1 MVALQARIVGDTG
14 QRFVRLLTAA
24 FRLLFALFSPD
35 DKKRDNR
42 RRTAGQP
49 PDNFAGSPAVNIRG
63 RATQASAMQ
72 PVGDSAGPMATHSFD
87 YVIVGAG
94 SAGCTLAR
102 RLTEDAGTRVLLLE
116 AGGWDRDPWIKIPIG
131 WGRILEKR
139 LHDWMYFTEPEPA
152 LDGRR
157 IECAR
162 GKVIGG
168 SSSINAM
175 AYVRG
180 NKGDYDRWAS
190 SGLAGWSYDEVL
202 PYFRR
207 QESWEG
213 GAGAFRG
220 GDGPLTVQ
228 TSTFK
233 DELIEACLA
242 AGAALQMPRTPD
254 YNGAQQEG
262 LGLMQQTIR
271 DGRRCSA
278 AEAYL
283 RPALGRANLT
293 VQTGALVNR
302 VVLDGGRA
310 IGVEYASGSETRI
323 AHAEREVLL
332 CGGVINSP
340 QLLMLSG
347 IGDPAQL
354 AAHGIAATVE
364 LPGVGKNLQD
374 HLSVL
379 ADVARADTGPFVAT
393 LRLDRIVTALVRAYC
408 FGTGPAAETPSG
420 WTGFVKSRPDVE
432 LPDIQFLFRA
442 VATGAAPYLP
452 PFKPAFADGFSL
464 RAVMLRPESRGE
476 ITLSSADPRAKVRIR
491 QNFLSTDNDKRT
503 IRDGL
508 KLVRRMAQTAPLADF
523 VARELKP
530 GGAVQSDDELDAYI
544 RATAAT
550 AHHPLGTCKM
560 GPDSDRMAVVDP
572 ELRVRGVAG
581 LRVVDASVMP
591 DLVGGNINAPV
602 IMIAEKAADLIRG
615 AITPS
620 P

>member
-1 MVALQARIVGDTG
+1 MP
-14 QRFVRLLTAA
+14 
-24 FRLLFALFSPD
+24 SKPY
-35 DKKRDNR
+35 
-42 RRTAGQP
+42 
-49 PDNFAGSPAVNIRG
+49 
-63 RATQASAMQ
+63 
-72 PVGDSAGPMATHSFD
+72 D
-87 YVIVGAG
+87 YVVAGAG

-152 LDGRR
+152 LDNRR

-180 NKGDYDRWAS
+180 NRGDYDRWARN
-190 SGLAGWSYDEVL
+190 GCTGWSYAEVL

-213 GAGAFRG
+213 GAGDYRG

-228 TSTFK
+228 TTTFR
-233 DELIEACLA
+233 DDLIDACLA
-242 AGAALQMPRTPD
+242 SGAALQMPATPD

-283 RPALGRANLT
+283 RPALGRANL
-293 VQTGALVNR
+293 VVETGAAVNR
-302 VVLDGGRA
+302 VVLDAGRA
-310 IGVEYASGSETRI
+310 VGVEYMRDGDTRI
-323 AHAEREVLL
+323 AYAEREVIL

-347 IGDPAQL
+347 IGDPDRL
-354 AAHGIAATVE
+354 AEHDIAVKAA

-379 ADVARADTGPFVAT
+379 ADFARAGQGPFVAT
-393 LRLDRIVTALVRAYC
+393 LRLDRVVAALARCYW
-408 FGTGPAAETPSG
+408 FGSGPAAETPSG

-476 ITLSSADPRAKVRIR
+476 ILLSSADPRAPARIR
-491 QNFLSTDNDKRT
+491 QNFLSTENDRRT

-508 KLVRRMAQTAPLADF
+508 KLVRRMGATPPLADF

-530 GGAVQSDDELDAYI
+530 GPGVESDAELDTYI

-560 GPDSDRMAVVDP
+560 GPDSDARAVVDP
-572 ELRVRGVAG
+572 QLRVRGVAG

-591 DLVGGNINAPV
+591 DLVGGNINAPT
-602 IMIAEKAADLIRG
+602 IMIAEKAADMIRG
-615 AITPS
+615 QAPAAA
-620 P
+620 

>member
-1 MVALQARIVGDTG
+1 
-14 QRFVRLLTAA
+14 
-24 FRLLFALFSPD
+24 
-35 DKKRDNR
+35 
-42 RRTAGQP
+42 
-49 PDNFAGSPAVNIRG
+49 
-63 RATQASAMQ
+63 MQ
-72 PVGDSAGPMATHSFD
+72 STSYD
-87 YVIVGAG
+87 YVIIGAG

-102 RLTEDAGTRVLLLE
+102 RLTEDAGVRVLLLE

-139 LHDWMYFTEPEPA
+139 LHDWMYFTEPEVA

-180 NKGDYDRWAS
+180 NPGDYDRWARN
-190 SGLAGWSYDEVL
+190 GCTGWSYAEVL

-207 QESWEG
+207 QETWEG
-213 GAGAFRG
+213 GAAEFRG
-220 GDGPLTVQ
+220 GEGPLTVGTTTYQ
-228 TSTFK
+228 
-233 DELIEACLA
+233 DPLVEACLA
-242 AGAALQMPRTPD
+242 SGAALQMPRTQD

-262 LGLMQQTIR
+262 LGRMQQTIR
-271 DGRRCSA
+271 GGRRCSA

-283 RPALGRANLT
+283 RPTLGRANLT
-293 VQTGALVNR
+293 VETGALANR
-302 VVLDGGRA
+302 VVLKNGTAG
-310 IGVEYASGSETRI
+310 GVEYQRGGETRI
-323 AHAEREVLL
+323 ARAEREVILS
-332 CGGVINSP
+332 GGVINSP

-347 IGDPAQL
+347 IGDPEQL
-354 AAHGIAATVE
+354 AANGIKAAVA

-374 HLSVL
+374 HLSVI
-379 ADVARADTGPFVAT
+379 ADFARVDVGPFVAI
-393 LRLDRIVTALVRAYC
+393 LRLDRVIAALVRAYC
-408 FGTGPAAETPSG
+408 FGSGPAAETPSG

-442 VATGAAPYLP
+442 VATKAAPYLP
-452 PFKPAFADGFSL
+452 PFKPAYADGFSL

-476 ITLSSADPRAKVRIR
+476 ILLASADPGAPVRIR
-491 QNFLSTDNDKRT
+491 QNFLSTENDKRT

-508 KLVRRMAQTAPLADF
+508 KLVRRMAQTPPLSAF
-523 VARELKP
+523 VARELAP
-530 GGAVQSDDELDAYI
+530 GNTVQSDDDLDAYI

-560 GPDSDRMAVVDP
+560 GIDSDEMAVVDAK
-572 ELRVRGVAG
+572 LRVHGVAG

-615 AITPS
+615 RAPLH
-620 P
+620 

>member
-1 MVALQARIVGDTG
+1 M
-14 QRFVRLLTAA
+14 
-24 FRLLFALFSPD
+24 
-35 DKKRDNR
+35 
-42 RRTAGQP
+42 
-49 PDNFAGSPAVNIRG
+49 
-63 RATQASAMQ
+63 
-72 PVGDSAGPMATHSFD
+72 HSMPSKSYD

-102 RLTEDAGTRVLLLE
+102 RLSEDAGMRILLLE

-180 NKGDYDRWAS
+180 NRGDYDRWAR
-190 SGLAGWSYDEVL
+190 SGLKGWSYEEVL

-213 GAGAFRG
+213 GAGEFRG
-220 GDGPLTVQ
+220 GGGPLTVQ
-228 TSTFK
+228 TTTYS
-233 DELIEACLA
+233 DPLVEACLA

-262 LGLMQQTIR
+262 LARMQQTIR

-283 RPALGRANLT
+283 RPALGRPNVT
-293 VQTGALVNR
+293 VETGALANR
-302 VVLDGGRA
+302 IVIEAGRA
-310 IGVEYASGSETRI
+310 VGVEYVRGGETRI
-323 AHAEREVLL
+323 ARAEREVILA
-332 CGGVINSP
+332 GGVINSP

-347 IGDPAQL
+347 IGDPEEL
-354 AAHGIAATVE
+354 TAHGIKTAAA
-364 LPGVGKNLQD
+364 LSGVGKNLQD

-379 ADVARADTGPFVAT
+379 ADFARVGQGPFVQT
-393 LRLDRIVTALVRAYC
+393 LRLDRVVAVLVRAYC

-452 PFKPAFADGFSL
+452 PFKPAYADGFSL

-476 ITLSSADPRAKVRIR
+476 VALASADPRAPVRIR
-491 QNFLSTDNDKRT
+491 QNFLSSDNDKRT

-508 KLVRRMAQTAPLADF
+508 KLVRRMAQTPPLADF

-530 GGAVQSDDELDAYI
+530 GPGVASDAELDAYI

-560 GPDSDRMAVVDP
+560 GPASDTMAVVDL
-572 ELRVRGVAG
+572 ELRVRGVEG

-602 IMIAEKAADLIRG
+602 IMIAEKAADMIRG
-615 AITPS
+615 RAALFPAAA
-620 P
+620 PPG

>member
-1 MVALQARIVGDTG
+1 
-14 QRFVRLLTAA
+14 
-24 FRLLFALFSPD
+24 
-35 DKKRDNR
+35 
-42 RRTAGQP
+42 
-49 PDNFAGSPAVNIRG
+49 
-63 RATQASAMQ
+63 
-72 PVGDSAGPMATHSFD
+72 
-87 YVIVGAG
+87 
-94 SAGCTLAR
+94 
-102 RLTEDAGTRVLLLE
+102 
-116 AGGWDRDPWIKIPIG
+116 
-131 WGRILEKR
+131 
-139 LHDWMYFTEPEPA
+139 MYFTEPEAA
-152 LDGRR
+152 LNGRR

-180 NKGDYDRWAS
+180 NPGDYDRWARA
-190 SGLAGWSYDEVL
+190 GCTGWSYEEVL

-213 GAGAFRG
+213 GAGEFRG
-220 GDGPLTVQ
+220 AGGPLTVQ
-228 TSTFK
+228 TTTYQ
-233 DELIEACLA
+233 DPLVEACLA
-242 AGAALQMPRTPD
+242 AGEKLQMPRTPD

-262 LGLMQQTIR
+262 LARMQQTIR
-271 DGRRCSA
+271 DGRCSA

-283 RPALGRANLT
+283 RPALGRPNLT
-293 VQTGALVNR
+293 VETGALANR
-302 VVLDGGRA
+302 ILLEAGRA
-310 IGVEYASGSETRI
+310 VGVEYVRGGEAKI
-323 AHAEREVLL
+323 ARGEREVLL

-347 IGDPAQL
+347 IGDPQQL
-354 AAHGIAATVE
+354 AGHGIKVAAA

-379 ADVARADTGPFVAT
+379 ADFARADTGPLVAI
-393 LRLDRIVTALVRAYC
+393 LRLDRVVTALARAYC

-432 LPDIQFLFRA
+432 FPDIQFLFRA

-452 PFKPAFADGFSL
+452 PFKSAYADGFSL

-476 ITLSSADPRAKVRIR
+476 ITLASADPRAPVRIR
-491 QNFLSTDNDKRT
+491 QNFLSTNNDRRT

-508 KLVRRMAQTAPLADF
+508 KLVRRMAATSPLSGFVMKELAPGD
-523 VARELKP
+523 
-530 GGAVQSDDELDAYI
+530 AVLSDDELDAYI

-550 AHHPLGTCKM
+550 AHHPLGTCRM
-560 GPDSDRMAVVDP
+560 GPEADAMAVVDP
-572 ELRVRGVAG
+572 ELRVRGVEG
-581 LRVVDASVMP
+581 LRVVDASAMP

-615 AITPS
+615 RAPLGV
-620 P
+620 

>member
-1 MVALQARIVGDTG
+1 M
-14 QRFVRLLTAA
+14 
-24 FRLLFALFSPD
+24 
-35 DKKRDNR
+35 
-42 RRTAGQP
+42 
-49 PDNFAGSPAVNIRG
+49 
-63 RATQASAMQ
+63 ATQSY
-72 PVGDSAGPMATHSFD
+72 D

-131 WGRILEKR
+131 WGRILERR
-139 LHDWMYFTEPEPA
+139 LHDWMYFTEPEAA
-152 LDGRR
+152 LNGRR

-180 NKGDYDRWAS
+180 NSGDYDRWARG
-190 SGLAGWSYDEVL
+190 GLTGWSYTEVL

-213 GAGAFRG
+213 GAGDYRG

-228 TSTFK
+228 TTTFK
-233 DELIEACLA
+233 DELIDACLA
-242 AGAALQMPRTPD
+242 AGAALQMPHTQD

-262 LGLMQQTIR
+262 LSRMQQTIR
-271 DGRRCSA
+271 NGRRCSA
-278 AEAYL
+278 AEAFL

-293 VQTGALVNR
+293 VETGALVNR
-302 VVLDGGRA
+302 VVLDGSRA
-310 IGVEYASGSETRI
+310 VGVEYAQQGTPII
-323 AHAEREVLL
+323 AQAEREVILA
-332 CGGVINSP
+332 GGVINSP

-347 IGDPAQL
+347 IGDPDQL
-354 AAHGIAATVE
+354 AAHGIPVAIA

-379 ADVARADTGPFVAT
+379 ADFARREPGPFVAT
-393 LRLDRIVTALVRAYC
+393 LRLDRVVTALIRAYC

-432 LPDIQFLFRA
+432 LPDIQLLFRA
-442 VATGAAPYLP
+442 VATRAAPYLP
-452 PFKPAFADGFSL
+452 PFKPAYADGFSL

-476 ITLSSADPRAKVRIR
+476 ILLSSADPRAPVRIR

-503 IRDGL
+503 LRDGL
-508 KLVRRMAQTAPLADF
+508 KLVRRMGATPPLSDF
-523 VARELKP
+523 VAREIAP
-530 GGAVQSDDELDAYI
+530 GSAVESDDALDAYI
-544 RATAAT
+544 SATAAT

-560 GPDSDRMAVVDP
+560 GLEGDRMAVVDP
-572 ELRVRGVAG
+572 ELRVRGVEG

-591 DLVGGNINAPV
+591 DLVGANINAPV
-602 IMIAEKAADLIRG
+602 IMIAEKAADMIRG
-615 AITPS
+615 RVPLAPN
-620 P
+620 

>member
-1 MVALQARIVGDTG
+1 MAAR
-14 QRFVRLLTAA
+14 
-24 FRLLFALFSPD
+24 PY
-35 DKKRDNR
+35 
-42 RRTAGQP
+42 
-49 PDNFAGSPAVNIRG
+49 
-63 RATQASAMQ
+63 
-72 PVGDSAGPMATHSFD
+72 D

-102 RLTEDAGTRVLLLE
+102 RLTENAGTSVLLLE
-116 AGGWDRDPWIKIPIG
+116 AGGWDRDPWIKIPVG

-152 LDGRR
+152 LNNRR

-180 NKGDYDRWAS
+180 NKGDYDRWARN
-190 SGLAGWSYDEVL
+190 GCAGWSYADVL

-213 GAGAFRG
+213 GAGDFRG
-220 GDGPLTVQ
+220 GDGPLSTQ
-228 TSTFK
+228 TSTFS
-233 DELIEACLA
+233 DPVIEACLA
-242 AGAALQMPRTPD
+242 AGEALQMPRTPD

-283 RPALGRANLT
+283 RPALGRPNLT
-293 VQTGALVNR
+293 VETG
-302 VVLDGGRA
+302 VLAHRIMLDADRAVGIAYEWGGD
-310 IGVEYASGSETRI
+310 TRI
-323 AHAEREVLL
+323 AHAEREVIL

-347 IGDPAQL
+347 IGDPDRL
-354 AAHGIAATVE
+354 AAHGIKAVTP
-364 LPGVGKNLQD
+364 LPGVGRNLQD

-379 ADVARADTGPFVAT
+379 ADFARVSPGPFVKT
-393 LRLDRIVTALVRAYC
+393 LRFDRIVAALAQAYL

-442 VATGAAPYLP
+442 VATRAAPYLP
-452 PFKPAFADGFSL
+452 PFSPAYADGFSL

-476 ITLSSADPRAKVRIR
+476 ITLASADPRAPVRIR
-491 QNFLSTDNDKRT
+491 QNFLGSDNDKRT

-508 KLVRRMAQTAPLADF
+508 KLVRRMAQTPPLKNF
-523 VARELKP
+523 VERELAP
-530 GGAVQSDDELDAYI
+530 GPAVQSDGELDAYI
-544 RATAAT
+544 AATAAT

-560 GPDSDRMAVVDP
+560 GTEGDAMAVVDT

-602 IMIAEKAADLIRG
+602 IMIAEKAADMIRG
-615 AITPS
+615 RQTL
-620 P
+620 

>member
-1 MVALQARIVGDTG
+1 M
-14 QRFVRLLTAA
+14 AA
-24 FRLLFALFSPD
+24 
-35 DKKRDNR
+35 K
-42 RRTAGQP
+42 GY
-49 PDNFAGSPAVNIRG
+49 
-63 RATQASAMQ
+63 
-72 PVGDSAGPMATHSFD
+72 D

-94 SAGCTLAR
+94 SAGCTLAN
-102 RLTEDAGTRVLLLE
+102 RLTEDPDVRVLLLE
-116 AGGWDRDPWIKIPIG
+116 AGGWDRDPWIKIPWG

-139 LHDWMYFTEPEPA
+139 LHDWMYFTEPEPR
-152 LDGRR
+152 LDDRR

-180 NKGDYDRWAS
+180 NPGDYDRWTAA
-190 SGLAGWSYDEVL
+190 GCTGWSYSEVL

-213 GAGAFRG
+213 GAGPYRG
-220 GDGPLTVQ
+220 GGGPLGVGTARYR
-228 TSTFK
+228 
-233 DELIEACLA
+233 DPLIEACLE
-242 AGAALQMPRTPD
+242 AGRSLQLPATDD

-262 LGLMQQTIR
+262 LGRMQQTIR
-271 DGRRCSA
+271 QGRRCSA

-283 RPALGRANLT
+283 RPALGRRNLA
-293 VQTGALVNR
+293 VETGALALRIVIEN
-302 VVLDGGRA
+302 GRA
-310 IGVEYASGSETRI
+310 TGIEYARGGAVQTAR
-323 AHAEREVLL
+323 AEREVILS
-332 CGGVINSP
+332 GGVINSP

-347 IGDPAQL
+347 IGDPTAL
-354 AAHGIAATVE
+354 KEHGIEVTVE
-364 LPGVGKNLQD
+364 RPGVGKNLQD

-379 ADVARADTGPFVAT
+379 ADYRRKAPGPFVAKM
-393 LRLDRIVTALVRAYC
+393 RLDRAVMALAQAYC

-420 WTGFVKSRPDVE
+420 WTGFVKSRPDVA

-442 VATGAAPYLP
+442 VPGGAGPWLA
-452 PFKPAFADGFSL
+452 PFKPPFADGFAL

-476 ITLSSADPRAKVRIR
+476 IRLASDDPRETVRIQ
-491 QNFLSTDNDKRT
+491 QNFLSTENDRRT

-508 KLVRRMAQTAPLADF
+508 KLVRRLCATPPLADF
-523 VARELKP
+523 AQRELAP
-530 GGAVQSDDELDAYI
+530 GPSVQSDAELDAYI

-560 GPDSDRMAVVDP
+560 GPASDPMAVVDSQ
-572 ELRVRGVAG
+572 LRLYGIDG

-615 AITPS
+615 RPPLKATIL
-620 P
+620 